1 MYPTWVTIRCSR
13 WIFLLITMDAQSRKG
28 FKVGWE
34 GVESIVRPSR
44 LMVKAIPL
52 RCMKGLGWDKAP
64 SDWVGLFLFY
74 HFFVFCH
81 PLSLQF

>member
-44 LMVKAIPL
+44 LMVKAIPS
-52 RCMKGLGWDKAP
+52 GA
-64 SDWVGLFLFY
+64 
-74 HFFVFCH
+74 
-81 PLSLQF
+81 